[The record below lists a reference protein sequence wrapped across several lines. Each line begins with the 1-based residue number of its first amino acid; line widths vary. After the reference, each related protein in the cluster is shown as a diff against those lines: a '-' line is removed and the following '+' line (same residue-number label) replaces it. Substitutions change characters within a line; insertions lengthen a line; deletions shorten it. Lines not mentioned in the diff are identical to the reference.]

1 MKNSNVK
8 MMLFSTIVVLALSC
22 NSGSKETEKNNET
35 PTETTVKAEH
45 HHDEHEEIVLNNG
58 EKWKV
63 DDNMMEHIRNME
75 KDVTAFAGNSDKN
88 YAQLVTNLKTN
99 LDLLTS
105 NCTMKGQAHDELH
118 KWLVPYMELV
128 DNLEKEA
135 SEAQFKA
142 IQNSYTTFNQYFQ

>member
-1 MKNSNVK
+1 MKNSNLK
-8 MMLFSTIVVLALSC
+8 MMLFSTIAALALSC
-22 NSGSKETEKNNET
+22 NSGSKETEKSNET
-35 PTETTVKAEH
+35 PTETTTEAEH
-45 HHDEHEEIVLNNG
+45 HHDEHEAIVLNNG

-63 DDNMMEHIRNME
+63 DDNMMTHIRNME
-75 KDVTAFAGNSDKN
+75 KDVIAFADNSDNN
-88 YAQLVTNLKTN
+88 YTELASKLKTN

-128 DNLEKEA
+128 EDLEKEQ

-142 IQNSYTTFNQYFQ
+142 IQDSFQTFNQYFQ

>member
-8 MMLFSTIVVLALSC
+8 MLLFSTIAVLALSC

-45 HHDEHEEIVLNNG
+45 HHDEHEAIVLNNG

-75 KDVTAFAGNSDKN
+75 KEVVSLDKEKPENYKVAAGN
-88 YAQLVTNLKTN
+88 LKKN

-105 NCTMKGQAHDELH
+105 NCTMNGQAHDELH
-118 KWLVPYMELV
+118 IWLLPFIELV
-128 DNLEKEA
+128 EDFSKDKSNENLAK
-135 SEAQFKA
+135 
-142 IQNSYTTFNQYFQ
+142 IQESFTTFNQYFE

>member
-1 MKNSNVK
+1 
-8 MMLFSTIVVLALSC
+8 MMLFSTISVLTLSC

-35 PTETTVKAEH
+35 PTETTVETEH
-45 HHDEHEEIVLNNG
+45 HHDENEAIVLNNG

-63 DDNMMEHIRNME
+63 DDNMMTHIRNME
-75 KDVTAFAGNSDKN
+75 KDVMAFADNSEKKYTDLASK
-88 YAQLVTNLKTN
+88 LKTN

-128 DNLEKEA
+128 DNLEKES

-142 IQNSYTTFNQYFQ
+142 VQESFVTFNQYFQ

>member
-8 MMLFSTIVVLALSC
+8 MLLFSTIAVLALSC
-22 NSGSKETEKNNET
+22 NSGSKETEKYNET
-35 PTETTVKAEH
+35 PIETTVKAEH
-45 HHDEHEEIVLNNG
+45 HHDEHEAIVLNNG

-118 KWLVPYMELV
+118 KWLVPYIELV
-128 DNLEKEA
+128 DKLHSVMKMGRR
-135 SEAQFKA
+135 S
-142 IQNSYTTFNQYFQ
+142 I

>member
-8 MMLFSTIVVLALSC
+8 MMLFSTIALLTLSC
-22 NSGSKETEKNNET
+22 NSGAKEAEKSSET
-35 PTETTVKAEH
+35 PTEAEH
-45 HHDEHEEIVLNNG
+45 HHDEHEAIVLNNG

-75 KDVTAFAGNSDKN
+75 KDVIAFAGNSDKD
-88 YAQLVTNLKTN
+88 YAQLATNLKTN

-118 KWLVPYMELV
+118 KWLVPYIKLV
-128 DNLEKEA
+128 DTLEKEP
-135 SEAQFKA
+135 SEAEFKA
-142 IQNSYTTFNQYFQ
+142 IQDSFATFNQFFQ